1 MAPAILWPSQLYAS
15 SKKGISEHQ
24 PRRMLGVTNKI
35 AWFMVHGIR
44 EAMAGDIKSSGP
56 LGGEGKIVGR
66 RNLASGAWT
75 AITFTSAQGPGAIE
89 AQDEAEARRYRSGRA
104 WRQVRMVHGKPPR
117 PLCAISWCAM
127 RLHIDAL
134 HLTGER
140 DCQFCLPWFESKRR

>member
-56 LGGEGKIVGR
+56 LGGEGKIVGADETWHR
-66 RNLASGAWT
+66 ARGPRLPSPQRKGQARLKGKMKPKRAVIGLVERGGKSAW
-75 AITFTSAQGPGAIE
+75 FTTSHQGRCARYPGA
-89 AQDEAEARRYRSGRA
+89 QCHCTSTLY
-104 WRQVRMVHGKPPR
+104 
-117 PLCAISWCAM
+117 
-127 RLHIDAL
+127 
-134 HLTGER
+134 T
-140 DCQFCLPWFESKRR
+140 